1 MSSSF
6 TDVVARARAM
16 GTGENVDGKRIDA
29 PPSTSA
35 ATFMS
40 ARELDV
46 LTELSQ
52 QADDRRKGSLQ
63 TRGKISEEDV
73 KRGGETKSRD
83 AWRKALRSIRNAKA
97 SAALTDVSAVDWTD
111 VDGLFAYY
119 DAVYFENSLCG
130 RVTFSW
136 HASSADGHPD
146 EGEDEMGEHA
156 KLERLFKYCLCSD
169 VPKWWHGA
177 SPNQLSAGLC
187 CVVERRGAQ
196 YTRAAH
202 IRMPDV
208 LRRFKMT
215 QMTKEALLHSMAHA
229 FLFLN
234 GHTKEDQAF
243 NAHDE
248 AFKQLIYKLNYD
260 FITPDVYRPP
270 DKGYQIRWF
279 DRLVTTEHAAAST
292 NDNTLVRDTMAKS
305 SSMVDTLTPEHY
317 KLLYFISKHSR
328 LAEKATDSERWIRY
342 LEVMVLVYEA
352 VVQGVFDYDYAPFVE
367 QVANKRMMLNVS
379 QEARDNLDD
388 LVEAGMLRSLRLS
401 SLGGK
406 STMAY
411 QPSKKGLEHM
421 RRGYMSK
428 EDKELCDEFLFD
440 PKGSLFRVVFD
451 DKTETF
457 KLSSDQ
463 GYNIDSSV
471 TASEDVSYVCSPYIC
486 RQFMKGAPAPLASYA
501 YRASESLRG
510 LSSIA
515 DDLDVQLSMSR
526 VIMLIGDWIPTS
538 CTQITELSQ
547 SLGVE
552 ERNQGGYHCT
562 DIDRA
567 STDTVLE
574 VPTGLTRITIASSN
588 PAQFCN
594 MEAQV
599 EYPEVAGITQFE
611 SFGIRYAR
619 EGDVICGIK
628 VESCMTKILNDIPV
642 DFLSRIAADVQVDS
656 SKLTTS
662 LMSPYQRNLL
672 ETVYDSRAVD
682 REKFTLF
689 MAETITPKLSARHYL
704 DGDSIEAEIRQ
715 LIGDTQYALDVTDA
729 DVVIIG
735 SGGIVFAGPECSRH
749 ESLLMAFCQ
758 LRTREN
764 FCNVL
769 YGELMKMKESER
781 NLQKMLER
789 VYDEPECLRQAQVQL
804 SETSTNLYRLGEA
817 IRHMKMAS
825 ETPLIVFG
833 DAKEPETP
841 MVTTAMYYALDTKSS
856 KRLYHALRVGALE
869 ATISKRINGCVK
881 HYKMNEDFLH
891 VLQKQ
896 ANEVMRANKTKS
908 ILKTKST
915 LEKVSELMERDG
927 GGDGQSYRM
936 LSSLYLG
943 LFACRAF
950 DRLIGT
956 SWSVSESVS
965 FITNHVRYPLM
976 WRTSV
981 PWVLISLL
989 LWFVLFGVCVFLKSV
1004 HVDRSE
1010 GFVESTTTSMQRKLC
1025 VNTFL
1030 RYLKLKQ
1037 EVGRQEIVASDPAAT
1052 QMTRITYVETSRG
1065 RVFRGYDA
1073 RVTLTVDTKRG
1084 YLFKSQIRI
1093 AKSKSIPA
1101 KLFPNDLHS
1110 MLMTDLELNGVIV
1123 DGDVVQKLR
1132 EQQAKTKPT
1141 TLLVQAAGE
1150 THTREVLI
1158 TVGTVR
1164 HLYEQIASKF
1174 CYRFKNVIRVTR
1186 LTQVDATTVDEDLI
1200 ETDSQVVALRDF
1212 QRLVVVFYGK
1222 PKPKMARYIRQVKD
1236 RAARKE
1242 DLMERFM
1249 IFKRKLKATRNAT
1262 VQEVFPETDDEHDEG
1277 F

>member
-1 MSSSF
+1 MSSPF
-6 TDVVARARAM
+6 TELLARARAM
-16 GTGENVDGKRIDA
+16 DAGENDRGRRGNA

-35 ATFMS
+35 PAFMS
-40 ARELDV
+40 AREEDV
-46 LTELSQ
+46 LVELKQ
-52 QADDRRKGSLQ
+52 QVEDRRKGDAR
-63 TRGKISEEDV
+63 TRAKISEDDV
-73 KRGGETKSRD
+73 KRGGETKARG
-83 AWRKALRSIRNAKA
+83 AWRNAIKSIRNAKA

-136 HASSADGHPD
+136 HASSADGQPD
-146 EGEDEMGEHA
+146 EGENELGEQA

-169 VPKWWHGA
+169 VPKWWHSA
-177 SPNQLSAGLC
+177 NPRQLSAGIC
-187 CVVERRGAQ
+187 CVVERRGSQ

-229 FLFLN
+229 FFFLN
-234 GHTKEDQAF
+234 GHTKEHEAF

-270 DKGYQIRWF
+270 DKGYQVRWF
-279 DRLVTTEHAAAST
+279 DRLVTTEHAAAAS
-292 NDNTLVRDTMAKS
+292 NNTLVRDTIAK

-328 LAEKATDSERWIRY
+328 LAEKATDSGRWIRY
-342 LEVMVLVYEA
+342 LQIMVLVYEA
-352 VVQGVFDYDYAPFVE
+352 VVEGVFDYDYAPFVE
-367 QVANKRMMLNVS
+367 QVANKRLMLNVS

-401 SLGGK
+401 SSGGK

-411 QPSKKGLEHM
+411 QPSKKGLEYM
-421 RRGYMSK
+421 RQEAYMSR
-428 EDKELCDEFLFD
+428 EDKALCDEFLYD
-440 PKGSLFRVVFD
+440 PKGSLFRVVFND
-451 DKTETF
+451 ETETF

-471 TASEDVSYVCSPYIC
+471 NESEDVSYVCSPYIC

-526 VIMLIGDWIPTS
+526 VIMLIGDWMPMS

-547 SLGVE
+547 SLGVD

-574 VPTGLTRITIASSN
+574 VPAGLTRISIASAN

-672 ETVYDSRAVD
+672 ETVYDSRVAD

-715 LIGDTQYALDVTDA
+715 LIGDAQYALDVTDT

-735 SGGIVFAGPECSRH
+735 SGGVVFAGPECSRH
-749 ESLLMAFCQ
+749 ESLLTAFCQ
-758 LRTREN
+758 LRAREN

-769 YGELMKMKESER
+769 YDKLMKMNESKR
-781 NLQKMLER
+781 KLQKMLER
-789 VYDEPECLRQAQVQL
+789 VYDEPECLRHAQVEL
-804 SETSTNLYRLGEA
+804 SETNTSLYRLGEA
-817 IRHMKMAS
+817 IRHMQTAS

-856 KRLYHALRVGALE
+856 KRLHHALRVGALE
-869 ATISKRINGCVK
+869 ATIAKRINGCVK
-881 HYKMNEDFLH
+881 HYKMNEEFLH

-896 ANEVMRANKTKS
+896 ANEVMRANKAKS
-908 ILKTKST
+908 ILQTKAT
-915 LEKVSELMERDG
+915 LEEVSELMERAG
-927 GGDGQSYRM
+927 GGADQSYRII
-936 LSSLYLG
+936 SSLYVG

-950 DRLIGT
+950 DRLVGT

-965 FITNHVRYPLM
+965 FITNHIRYPLM
-976 WRTSV
+976 WRMSV
-981 PWVLISLL
+981 PWVVISLL
-989 LWFVLFGVCVFLKSV
+989 LWFVVFGACVFFKRV
-1004 HVDRSE
+1004 HVDASE
-1010 GFVESTTTSMQRKLC
+1010 GFVESTTSMQRKLC
-1025 VNTFL
+1025 VNTLL
-1030 RYLKLKQ
+1030 RYLKLKR
-1037 EVGRQEIVASDPAAT
+1037 EVGRQEIVASDPAGT
-1052 QMTRITYVETSRG
+1052 QLTRITYVETSRG

-1084 YLFKSQIRI
+1084 YLFKSRIRI

-1101 KLFPNDLHS
+1101 KLFPNDLHA
-1110 MLMTDLELNGVIV
+1110 MLMTDLELNGVVV
-1123 DGDVVQKLR
+1123 DGEAAQKLLK
-1132 EQQAKTKPT
+1132 QQRKTKST

-1158 TVGTVR
+1158 TEATVR

-1174 CYRFKNVIRVTR
+1174 CYRFKNVMRVTR
-1186 LTQVDATTVDEDLI
+1186 LTQVDATTVDEDLV
-1200 ETDSQVVALRDF
+1200 ETDSHVMALRDF

-1222 PKPKMARYIRQVKD
+1222 PKPNMVSYIRQVKD

-1242 DLMERFM
+1242 ALTERFKM
-1249 IFKRKLKATRNAT
+1249 FKKRLKARNAT
-1262 VQEVFPETDDEHDEG
+1262 VQEMYPETDDEHDEG